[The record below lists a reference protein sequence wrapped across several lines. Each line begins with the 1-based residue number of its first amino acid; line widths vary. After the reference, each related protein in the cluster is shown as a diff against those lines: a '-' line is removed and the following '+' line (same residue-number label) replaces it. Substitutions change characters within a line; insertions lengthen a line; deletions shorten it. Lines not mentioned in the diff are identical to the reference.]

1 MDGAKGSVFTKTT
14 KCGCDKFKQTGN
26 CVWYQCIGFPGSQ
39 VVVSVDWANKILR
52 LVLVSTHTSVL
63 LLFDVRVLA
72 ADY

>member
-1 MDGAKGSVFTKTT
+1 MELKVP
-14 KCGCDKFKQTGN
+14 CLRKQQNVDAINLNKHGT
-26 CVWYQCIGFPGSQ
+26 VYRCIGFPGSQ